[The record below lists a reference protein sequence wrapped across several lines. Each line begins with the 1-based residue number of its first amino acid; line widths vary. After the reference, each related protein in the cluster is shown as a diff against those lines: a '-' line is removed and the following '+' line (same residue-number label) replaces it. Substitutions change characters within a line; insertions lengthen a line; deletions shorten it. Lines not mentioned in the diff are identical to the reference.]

1 MTLQVRLT
9 KNLISSPYFYFYFYM
24 TYSYSFSVS
33 APVYQFGLDLIFFVQ
48 NYIISLICANGCCTS
63 LNITN

>member
-1 MTLQVRLT
+1 MI
-9 KNLISSPYFYFYFYM
+9 NIFISFITYKLER

-48 NYIISLICANGCCTS
+48 NYIISLFCANECCT
-63 LNITN
+63 L